1 MQKVWAGS
9 HYRRAS
15 SADFLLLVWE
25 LVIYA
30 KVNRHRKDIRATNGL
45 CDLVHGE
52 LAPLSLPSLWLSP
65 SGHHDPE
72 DLGWLTL
79 STCIFCGLS
88 FLVRKLVIYVKG
100 DDTGEG
106 LCGLVRGQLAP
117 LSLPSLWLSPS
128 GHHDPEDLG
137 WPALS
142 TCILCGLSRLVRELV
157 IYVKGAAEAKA
168 AAYDTACIIQPAA
181 YTTASTVV
189 GIMLLVALLTPR
201 SVEGICFIVDADK
214 IGADLAYGVCSNMV
228 AAIKA
233 GLKK

>member
-1 MQKVWAGS
+1 MSRPHHHQPEKRLPPVWAGS

-30 KVNRHRKDIRATNGL
+30 KVNIRATNGL

-79 STCIFCGLS
+79 STCILCGLS

-106 LCGLVRGQLAP
+106 LCGLVHGQLAP

-142 TCILCGLSRLVRELV
+142 TCILCGLSFLVRELV
-157 IYVKGAAEAKA
+157 IYVKG
-168 AAYDTACIIQPAA
+168 
-181 YTTASTVV
+181 
-189 GIMLLVALLTPR
+189 
-201 SVEGICFIVDADK
+201 VEGICFIVDADK
-214 IGADLAYGVCSNMV
+214 IVADLTYGVVLEHGGSHKSSLQKSERNPEKVPGDDKV
-228 AAIKA
+228 AAEEEA
-233 GLKK
+233 ERESQPSMP